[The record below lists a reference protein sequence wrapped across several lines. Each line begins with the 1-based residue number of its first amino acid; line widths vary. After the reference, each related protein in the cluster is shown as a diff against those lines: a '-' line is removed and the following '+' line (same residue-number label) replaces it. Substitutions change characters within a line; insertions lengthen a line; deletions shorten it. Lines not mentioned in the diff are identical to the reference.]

1 MDGWMGREWVI
12 SRGYLV
18 GLDWIGLVSCRS
30 FLIKSMMDI
39 GGGGG
44 KNIYREWC
52 ALG

>member
-12 SRGYLV
+12 LRGYLV

-39 GGGGG
+39 GGGG